1 MSTGIEGRQAA
12 KDDGKRRPNHEDV
25 MSPSDNVVGNARAKL
40 QAVDAPPNSP
50 RKLRPRKGLALALS
64 GTVCFVLPAIILMNV
79 DRVPDAAMGVALV
92 LVPIG
97 LFVGGTLGVVQLG
110 ELLSARQPKID

>member
-1 MSTGIEGRQAA
+1 MLLEHAQLALGCLIHGLLLRDDEKCPLTGNIGSLSA
-12 KDDGKRRPNHEDV
+12 N
-25 MSPSDNVVGNARAKL
+25 
-40 QAVDAPPNSP
+40 
-50 RKLRPRKGLALALS
+50 RPRKGLALALS

>member
-1 MSTGIEGRQAA
+1 
-12 KDDGKRRPNHEDV
+12 
-25 MSPSDNVVGNARAKL
+25 
-40 QAVDAPPNSP
+40 
-50 RKLRPRKGLALALS
+50 
-64 GTVCFVLPAIILMNV
+64 VCFVLPAIILMNV

>member
-1 MSTGIEGRQAA
+1 M
-12 KDDGKRRPNHEDV
+12 
-25 MSPSDNVVGNARAKL
+25 GNARAKL

-50 RKLRPRKGLALALS
+50 RKLARAKGLALPLS

-97 LFVGGTLGVVQLG
+97 LFVGGALGVVQLG